1 MSELKVI
8 RFEPQLPAGRAF
20 PCWPDMPADS
30 LESGS
35 PVQSGHVYFEDAGIG
50 LSAGVWECT
59 AFTSRLEPYPV
70 HEFMLLLEGEV
81 TIVEAGGRETTV
93 KAGESFVIPRGL
105 PCRWVQKSKVKKY
118 YVIYE
123 PKDEAANASSASQ
136 VIKPDHHRAPKEPS
150 PPPPSEVLNGP
161 VPEQHG
167 QDCYVDPSGRFQ
179 IGTWDTSYYHR
190 KVVPFPRYELMHFLE
205 GGVSTTDAAGNTQ
218 SFKAGDTLF
227 IPMGARADFKV
238 AGDYLRKIYV
248 IFAPGA

>member
-8 RFEPQLPAGRAF
+8 RFEPAGGNFTR
-20 PCWPDMPADS
+20 WPDMPAES
-30 LESGS
+30 LESGT
-35 PVQSGHVYFEDAGIG
+35 PVQSGHVYFEDRGIG

-59 AFTSRLEPYPV
+59 AFTSRPEPYPV

-81 TIVEAGGRETTV
+81 TIQEPGGRETTI

-105 PCRWVQKSKVKKY
+105 PCRWVQKGRVKTC

-123 PKDEAANASSASQ
+123 PKQEAA
-136 VIKPDHHRAPKEPS
+136 VTGTLRVVKPDQRNAPAAPS
-150 PPPPSEVLNGP
+150 PSPAPEVLIGP
-161 VPEQHG
+161 VPKQHG

-179 IGTWDTSYYHR
+179 IGTWDTTYYHR
-190 KVVPFPRYELMHFLE
+190 KAVPFPRYELMHFLE
-205 GGVSTTDAAGNTQ
+205 GAVSITDDAGNAQT
-218 SFKAGDTLF
+218 FRAGDTLF

-238 AGDYLRKIYV
+238 DGGYLRKVYA